1 MKNNENHEK
10 DDKNSQL
17 YVLTRS
23 QALEMFARLK
33 SARKKPPP
41 ELTQGA
47 PGAETVGAE
56 TLFASG
62 VHVALGIVREYFT
75 ASAEHPEC
83 DPKNDHTEST
93 SEKKAWDHLK
103 KEVTSEKFIDDTRG
117 DSNTGRR
124 F

>member
-1 MKNNENHEK
+1 MKNNENNDEN
-10 DDKNSQL
+10 DKNSRL
-17 YVLTRS
+17 YVLTRP
-23 QALEMFARLK
+23 QALEMFARVK
-33 SARKKPPP
+33 SARANPPSD
-41 ELTQGA
+41 LTQNDSGA
-47 PGAETVGAE
+47 GTVGPG

-62 VHVALGIVREYFT
+62 VHVALGIVQEYFP